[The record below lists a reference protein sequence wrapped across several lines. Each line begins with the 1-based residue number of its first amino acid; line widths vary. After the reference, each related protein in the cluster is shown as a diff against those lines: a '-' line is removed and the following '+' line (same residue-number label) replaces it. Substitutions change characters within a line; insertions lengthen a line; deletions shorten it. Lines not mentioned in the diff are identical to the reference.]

1 VTDDRA
7 GEGMAPRVRKERLAW
22 PDLARGAC
30 MVLVVLLHTDHAL
43 RHIGQNDE
51 HLHLLN
57 ELLVPLRQP
66 LFFLISG
73 VLGAGILSRGA
84 RGVLVH
90 RVGRYLWLLVL
101 WWALGRFLQL
111 RLDPFGPFG
120 MEPIFTSPPNL
131 ARLFATAQDDHWFF
145 YALAT
150 FFGLALVL
158 SRLPGWLHA
167 AVALLLALPGLLDWG
182 RASGI
187 TAIDRLWYYPFFA
200 FGASRSA
207 WLWAMA
213 PRLGAW
219 PALLGAGLL
228 WALATRLAVRIDPLL
243 GTPVTAAL
251 ALLAVPAGLGMAV
264 RLAAWGGPVARG
276 LILVGRNT
284 LPIYVLHPLV
294 LRLFFI
300 AIDRPLPVPKAAW
313 VILLAAAAV
322 VLSLLVGRALAR
334 VPGLFGLPPLPH
346 FLAARRCPAPVAG
359 DST

>member
-1 VTDDRA
+1 MGAEKGEQA
-7 GEGMAPRVRKERLAW
+7 GGGAAPRVRKERLAW

-30 MVLVVLLHTDHAL
+30 MVLVVLLHIDHAL

-51 HLHLLN
+51 YLHLLN

-111 RLDPFGPFG
+111 RLDAFGPPG

-150 FFGLALVL
+150 FFGLAVVL

-167 AVALLLALPGLLDWG
+167 AVALLLAVPGLLDWG
-182 RASGI
+182 GPAASPPSTSSGTTRSSPWERGARLGFGRWRRGSAPGRRCWASGCSGPWRRV
-187 TAIDRLWYYPFFA
+187 TRCGSTRCSARRSPRRWPC
-200 FGASRSA
+200 SRCRRGSA
-207 WLWAMA
+207 WRCGWR
-213 PRLGAW
+213 PGADRRR
-219 PALLGAGLL
+219 AG
-228 WALATRLAVRIDPLL
+228 
-243 GTPVTAAL
+243 
-251 ALLAVPAGLGMAV
+251 
-264 RLAAWGGPVARG
+264 
-276 LILVGRNT
+276 
-284 LPIYVLHPLV
+284 
-294 LRLFFI
+294 
-300 AIDRPLPVPKAAW
+300 
-313 VILLAAAAV
+313 
-322 VLSLLVGRALAR
+322 
-334 VPGLFGLPPLPH
+334 
-346 FLAARRCPAPVAG
+346 
-359 DST
+359 

>member
-1 VTDDRA
+1 MRAVTGHQAA
-7 GEGMAPRVRKERLAW
+7 GGGAPRIRKERLAW
-22 PDLARGAC
+22 PDLARGVC
-30 MVLVVLLHTDHAL
+30 MVLVVLLHVDHAL
-43 RHIGQNDE
+43 RHVGQNDE

-73 VLGAGILSRGA
+73 VLGAGVLSRGV

-90 RVGRYLWLLVL
+90 RVGRYLWLLLL

-111 RLDPFGPFG
+111 RLDAFGPFG
-120 MEPIFTSPPNL
+120 MEPIFTSPANL

-145 YALAT
+145 YALAA

-167 AVALLLALPGLLDWG
+167 AIALLLAVPGLLDWG

-187 TAIDRLWYYPFFA
+187 TAIDQLWYYPFFA
-200 FGASRSA
+200 FGARRSA

-219 PALLGAGLL
+219 TALLGAGLL
-228 WALATRLAVRIDPLL
+228 WAVATRFAVRIDPLL

-251 ALLAVPAGLGMAV
+251 ALLAVPAGLGAAV
-264 RLAAWGGPVARG
+264 RLAAWGGPLARG

-294 LRLFFI
+294 MRAFFLLFH
-300 AIDRPLPVPKAAW
+300 RPEALPRTAGVM
-313 VILLAAAAV
+313 LATSVAV
-322 VLSLLVGRALAR
+322 GISLLLGRALAWI
-334 VPGLFGLPPLPH
+334 PGLFGLPPLPAG
-346 FLAARRCPAPVAG
+346 FTAAAAAREPG
-359 DST
+359 